1 MKTIKSIGEF
11 GIIDIVKKY
20 IPNKKSKNILVGN
33 GDDAFCFQTEKERT
47 VITKDLLIE
56 DVHFKKSWI
65 SPFDL
70 AHKAVEIN
78 ISDLAAM
85 GNVEPKFIFVG
96 LGISPQ
102 APISFVK
109 DFSKGLKS
117 VCEKY
122 RISLGG
128 GDTVK
133 AEKIVISITVIGF
146 LMGDPIK
153 RSGAK
158 TGDLIGITNCFG
170 DSGAGISLLQKYGA
184 KKAFNKDES
193 RLILRHNHP
202 CARLKEAAIISKYA
216 SAMTDASDGLY
227 FSISLLSKAS
237 NKGALVDL
245 EKIPMSLEMKNVVK
259 DEKKRKRFALFG
271 GEDFEL
277 VFTVSAQKAKSLKK
291 ELEAISFIGEVN
303 NSKEIV
309 FMNEGRKEKINFEG
323 FRHF

>member
-1 MKTIKSIGEF
+1 MKTIESIGEF
-11 GIIDIVKKY
+11 GIINIVKKY

-102 APISFVK
+102 APISFIE

-117 VCEKY
+117 VCKKY
-122 RISLGG
+122 SLSLGG
-128 GDTVK
+128 GDTVR
-133 AEKIVISITVIGF
+133 AEKIVVSITVVGF
-146 LMGDPIK
+146 LRGSPIK
-153 RSGAK
+153 RSCAK
-158 TGDLIGITNCFG
+158 TGDLIGVTNCFG
-170 DSGAGISLLQKYGA
+170 DSGSGLSLLQKYGA
-184 KKAFNKDES
+184 KKVFNKDEK
-193 RLILRHNHP
+193 RLILRHNRP

-227 FSISLLSKAS
+227 FSIALLSKAS
-237 NKGALVDL
+237 NKGAMIDL
-245 EKIPMSLEMKNVVK
+245 EKIPKSLEMKNVFR
-259 DEKKRKRFALFG
+259 DEKKRRHFALFG

-277 VFTVSAQKAKSLKK
+277 VFSIAPQKAKSLKK
-291 ELEAISFIGEVN
+291 ELDGISFIGKID

-309 FMNEGRKEKINFEG
+309 FMNEGRKEKIDFEG
-323 FRHF
+323 FKHF